1 MIPVLTSKKASELP
15 VSEVAS
21 ILQADLQN
29 GLNKCEVSHRR
40 AFHGWNEFDIS
51 EDEPLWKKYIS
62 QFKNPLIMLLLA
74 SAVISVLM
82 HQFDDAVSITVAI
95 LIVVTVAFV
104 QEYRSEKSLEE
115 LSKLVPPECHCVRE
129 GKLEHT
135 LARDLVPGDTVCLSV
150 GDRVPADLRLF
161 EAVDLSIDESS
172 LTGETTPCSKVTAPQ
187 PAATNG
193 ALASRSNIAFMG
205 TLVRCGKAKGVVIG
219 TGENS
224 EFGEV
229 FKMMQAEEAPKTPL
243 QKSMDLLGKQL
254 SFYSFGIIGKRR
266 ESSCW
271 LAGYWE
277 KISWKCLLLVLAVAA
292 IPEGLPIV
300 VTVTLALGVMRM
312 VKKRAIVKKL
322 PIVETLGCCN
332 VICSDKTG
340 TLTKNEMTVTHIF
353 TSDGLHAEACM
364 FAERILWILL
374 LSKSQVTGVGYNQFG
389 EVIVDGDV
397 VHGFYNP
404 AVSRIVEA
412 GCVCNDAVIRNNT
425 LMGKPTEGAL
435 IALAMKMGL
444 DGLQQDYIRKTEYP
458 FSSEQKWMAV
468 KCVHRT
474 QQDRPEICF
483 MKGAYEQVIKY
494 CTTYQSKGQTLTLTQ
509 QQRDVYQQEKAR
521 MGSAGLRVLAL
532 ASGPELGQLTF
543 LGLVGII
550 DPPRTGVK
558 EAVTTLIASGVSIKM
573 ITGDSQETAIA
584 IASRLGLY
592 SKTSQSVS
600 GEEIDAMDVQQL
612 SQIVPKV
619 AVFYRASP
627 RHKMKII
634 KSLQKNGSVVAMTG
648 DGVNDA
654 VALKAADIGVAMG
667 QTGTDVC
674 KEAADMILVDDDFQT
689 IMSAIEEGKG
699 IYNNIKNFV
708 RFQLSTS
715 IAALT
720 LISLATL
727 MNFPN
732 PLNAMQILWINIIMD
747 GPPAQSLGVEPVDK
761 DVIRKPPRNWKDSI
775 LTKNL
780 ILKILVSSII
790 IVCGTLFVFWR
801 ELRDNVITP
810 RDTTMTFTCFV
821 FFDMFN
827 ALSSRSQTKSV
838 FEIGLCS
845 NKMFCYAVLGS
856 IMGQLLVIYFPPL
869 QKVFQTESLSIL
881 DLLFLLG
888 LTSSVCIVAE
898 IIKKVERS
906 REKIQKHV
914 SSTSSSFLEL
924 KQECLLQGV
933 QVLCHHS
940 SVNHLIYSCEVP
952 VTSHLIYLGE
962 DIHQGSILKGTLL
975 DFHSF
980 TARLDNFQWN
990 GPEMVR
996 ERNLTYYFCW
1006 RRTLLIK
1013 EKHDR
1018 GNSVVL
1024 RSSVDDN
1031 PGNGTVILI

>member
-1 MIPVLTSKKASELP
+1 MRPRCRPEARRLAIFRERKVNGKGKLIQEVARLEQIPDGDNETMIPVLSSKKASELP
-15 VSEVAS
+15 VDEVAS
-21 ILQADLQN
+21 IL
-29 GLNKCEVSHRR
+29 
-40 AFHGWNEFDIS
+40 
-51 EDEPLWKKYIS
+51 

-129 GKLEHT
+129 GRVEHT

-172 LTGETTPCSKVTAPQ
+172 LTGETAPCAKSTAPQ

-193 ALASRSNIAFMG
+193 DLTSRSNIAFMG
-205 TLVRCGKAKGVVIG
+205 TLVRCGKAKGIVIG

-254 SFYSFGIIGKRR
+254 SLYSFGIIGVIMLVG
-266 ESSCW
+266 W
-271 LAGYWE
+271 LQG
-277 KISWKCLLLVLAVAA
+277 KHILDMFTIGVSLAVAA

-322 PIVETLGCCN
+322 PIVETL
-332 VICSDKTG
+332 DKTG

-353 TSDGLHAEACM
+353 TSDGQHAE
-364 FAERILWILL
+364 
-374 LSKSQVTGVGYNQFG
+374 VTGVGYNRFGDVMLDG
-389 EVIVDGDV
+389 EVI
-397 VHGFYNP
+397 HGYNNP
-404 AVSRIVEA
+404 SVSKIVEA
-412 GCVCNDAVIRNNT
+412 GCVCNDALIRNNT

-444 DGLQQDYIRKTEYP
+444 DGLQEDYIRKAEYP

-474 QQDRPEICF
+474 QQDKPEVCF
-483 MKGAYEQVIKY
+483 MKGAYEQVIRY
-494 CTTYQSKGQTLTLTQ
+494 CTSYNCKGQTLPLVQ
-509 QQRDVYQQEKAR
+509 EQREQYQQEKTS

-532 ASGPELGQLTF
+532 ASGPELGQMTF
-543 LGLVGII
+543 LGLVGIT

-558 EAVTTLIASGVSIKM
+558 EAVTTLIMSGVAIKM
-573 ITGDSQETAIA
+573 ITGDSQETAVA

-592 SKTSQSVS
+592 SKNSQAIS
-600 GEEIDAMDVQQL
+600 GEEIDDLDIQQL
-612 SQIVPKV
+612 SQITPKV

-627 RHKMKII
+627 RHKLKII
-634 KSLQKNGSVVAMTG
+634 KSLQNNGAVVAMTG

-761 DVIRKPPRNWKDSI
+761 DVIQKPPRNLKDSI

-780 ILKILVSSII
+780 IVKILVSSII

-845 NKMFCYAVLGS
+845 NRMFCYAVLGS

-881 DLLFLLG
+881 GCDRCRITVFLF
-888 LTSSVCIVAE
+888 
-898 IIKKVERS
+898 
-906 REKIQKHV
+906 
-914 SSTSSSFLEL
+914 FLR
-924 KQECLLQGV
+924 
-933 QVLCHHS
+933 
-940 SVNHLIYSCEVP
+940 
-952 VTSHLIYLGE
+952 
-962 DIHQGSILKGTLL
+962 D
-975 DFHSF
+975 
-980 TARLDNFQWN
+980 
-990 GPEMVR
+990 
-996 ERNLTYYFCW
+996 
-1006 RRTLLIK
+1006 
-1013 EKHDR
+1013 
-1018 GNSVVL
+1018 
-1024 RSSVDDN
+1024 
-1031 PGNGTVILI
+1031 

>member
-1 MIPVLTSKKASELP
+1 MDNLLPPTRFSSFKKYPLQALRKYLASLRNGRAEDQVARFQKIPNGENETMIPVLTSKKASELP
-15 VSEVAS
+15 VSEVAG

-115 LSKLVPPECHCVRE
+115 LSKLMPPECHCVRE

-193 ALASRSNIAFMG
+193 DLASRSNIAFMG
-205 TLVRCGKAKGVVIG
+205 TLVRCGKAKGIVIG

-254 SFYSFGIIGKRR
+254 SFYSFGIIGIIMLVG
-266 ESSCW
+266 W
-271 LAGYWE
+271 LLGKDILE
-277 KISWKCLLLVLAVAA
+277 MFTISVSLAVAA

-353 TSDGLHAEACM
+353 TSDGVHAE
-364 FAERILWILL
+364 
-374 LSKSQVTGVGYNQFG
+374 VTGVGYNQFG

-435 IALAMKMGL
+435 IALAMKL
-444 DGLQQDYIRKTEYP
+444 CPVCLQ
-458 FSSEQKWMAV
+458 
-468 KCVHRT
+468 
-474 QQDRPEICF
+474 
-483 MKGAYEQVIKY
+483 
-494 CTTYQSKGQTLTLTQ
+494 
-509 QQRDVYQQEKAR
+509 
-521 MGSAGLRVLAL
+521 
-532 ASGPELGQLTF
+532 
-543 LGLVGII
+543 
-550 DPPRTGVK
+550 
-558 EAVTTLIASGVSIKM
+558 
-573 ITGDSQETAIA
+573 
-584 IASRLGLY
+584 
-592 SKTSQSVS
+592 
-600 GEEIDAMDVQQL
+600 
-612 SQIVPKV
+612 V

-634 KSLQKNGSVVAMTG
+634 KSLQKTGSVVAMTG

-654 VALKAADIGVAMG
+654 VALKAADIGIAMG

-888 LTSSVCIVAE
+888 LTSSVCIVSE

-906 REKIQKHV
+906 REKIQKNV
-914 SSTSSSFLEL
+914 SSTSSSSFLE
-924 KQECLLQGV
+924 V
-933 QVLCHHS
+933 
-940 SVNHLIYSCEVP
+940 
-952 VTSHLIYLGE
+952 
-962 DIHQGSILKGTLL
+962 
-975 DFHSF
+975 
-980 TARLDNFQWN
+980 
-990 GPEMVR
+990 
-996 ERNLTYYFCW
+996 
-1006 RRTLLIK
+1006 
-1013 EKHDR
+1013 
-1018 GNSVVL
+1018 
-1024 RSSVDDN
+1024 
-1031 PGNGTVILI
+1031 

>member
-1 MIPVLTSKKASELP
+1 MKVARFQKIPNVENETMIPVLTSKRASELA
-15 VSEVAS
+15 VSEVAGL
-21 ILQADLQN
+21 LQADLQN
-29 GLNKCEVSHRR
+29 GLNKSEVSHRR

-82 HQFDDAVSITVAI
+82 RQFDDAVSITVAI

-193 ALASRSNIAFMG
+193 DLASRSNIAFMG
-205 TLVRCGKAKGVVIG
+205 TLVRCGKAKGIVIG

-254 SFYSFGIIGKRR
+254 SFYSFGIIGIIMLVG
-266 ESSCW
+266 W
-271 LAGYWE
+271 LLGKDILE
-277 KISWKCLLLVLAVAA
+277 MFTISVSLAVAA

-340 TLTKNEMTVTHIF
+340 TLTKNEMTVTHIL
-353 TSDGLHAEACM
+353 TSDGLHAE
-364 FAERILWILL
+364 
-374 LSKSQVTGVGYNQFG
+374 VTGVGYNQFG

-444 DGLQQDYIRKTEYP
+444 DGLQQDYIRKAEYP

-494 CTTYQSKGQTLTLTQ
+494 CTTYNSKGQTLALTQ
-509 QQRDVYQQEKAR
+509 QQRDLYQQEKAQ

-532 ASGPELGQLTF
+532 ASGPDLGQLTF

-600 GEEIDAMDVQQL
+600 GEEVDTMEVQHL

-619 AVFYRASP
+619 SL
-627 RHKMKII
+627 II
-634 KSLQKNGSVVAMTG
+634 LP
-648 DGVNDA
+648 
-654 VALKAADIGVAMG
+654 ALLFFSGFKVYFLIF
-667 QTGTDVC
+667 
-674 KEAADMILVDDDFQT
+674 LFLNFR
-689 IMSAIEEGKG
+689 SAIEEGKG

-869 QKVFQTESLSIL
+869 QKVFQTESLN
-881 DLLFLLG
+881 LLFLLG
-888 LTSSVCIVAE
+888 LTSSVCIVSE

-906 REKIQKHV
+906 REKTQKNAT
-914 SSTSSSFLEL
+914 STPSSFLE
-924 KQECLLQGV
+924 V
-933 QVLCHHS
+933 
-940 SVNHLIYSCEVP
+940 
-952 VTSHLIYLGE
+952 
-962 DIHQGSILKGTLL
+962 
-975 DFHSF
+975 
-980 TARLDNFQWN
+980 
-990 GPEMVR
+990 
-996 ERNLTYYFCW
+996 
-1006 RRTLLIK
+1006 
-1013 EKHDR
+1013 
-1018 GNSVVL
+1018 
-1024 RSSVDDN
+1024 
-1031 PGNGTVILI
+1031 

>member
-1 MIPVLTSKKASELP
+1 MIPVLSSKKASELP
-15 VSEVAS
+15 IDEVAS
-21 ILQADLQN
+21 ILQANLQN
-29 GLNKCEVSHRR
+29 GLKNCEVCHRR

-62 QFKNPLIMLLLA
+62 QFINPLIMLLLA

-129 GKLEHT
+129 GRVEHT

-161 EAVDLSIDESS
+161 EAADLSIDESS
-172 LTGETTPCSKVTAPQ
+172 LTGETAPCSKSIAPQ

-193 ALASRSNIAFMG
+193 DLTSRSNIAFMG
-205 TLVRCGKAKGVVIG
+205 TLVRCGKAKGIVIG

-254 SFYSFGIIGKRR
+254 SLYSFGIIGVIMLVG
-266 ESSCW
+266 W
-271 LAGYWE
+271 LQG
-277 KISWKCLLLVLAVAA
+277 KHILDMFT
-292 IPEGLPIV
+292 IG
-300 VTVTLALGVMRM
+300 LALGVMRM

-353 TSDGLHAEACM
+353 TSDGQHAE
-364 FAERILWILL
+364 
-374 LSKSQVTGVGYNQFG
+374 VTGVGYNRFG
-389 EVIVDGDV
+389 EVMLDGEV
-397 VHGFYNP
+397 IHGYNNP
-404 AVSRIVEA
+404 SISKIVEA

-444 DGLQQDYIRKTEYP
+444 DGIQEDYVRKAEYP

-468 KCVHRT
+468 KCVHR
-474 QQDRPEICF
+474 DKPEVCF

-494 CTTYQSKGQTLTLTQ
+494 CTSYNCKGQTLPLAQ
-509 QQRDVYQQEKAR
+509 QQREQYQQEKTS

-543 LGLVGII
+543 LGLVGIV

-558 EAVTTLIASGVSIKM
+558 EAVTTLIMSGVAIKM
-573 ITGDSQETAIA
+573 ITGDSQETAVA
-584 IASRLGLY
+584 IGMNICS
-592 SKTSQSVS
+592 TSL
-600 GEEIDAMDVQQL
+600 EI
-612 SQIVPKV
+612 SQILT
-619 AVFYRASP
+619 ASLLASP
-627 RHKMKII
+627 RHKLKII
-634 KSLQKNGSVVAMTG
+634 KSLQNNGAVVAMTG

-761 DVIRKPPRNWKDSI
+761 DVIQKPPRNLKD
-775 LTKNL
+775 N
-780 ILKILVSSII
+780 
-790 IVCGTLFVFWR
+790 
-801 ELRDNVITP
+801 NVITP

-888 LTSSVCIVAE
+888 LTSSVCIVTE
-898 IIKKVERS
+898 IIKKFERS
-906 REKIQKHV
+906 KEKIQKRGSSS
-914 SSTSSSFLEL
+914 SSTSSFLD
-924 KQECLLQGV
+924 V
-933 QVLCHHS
+933 
-940 SVNHLIYSCEVP
+940 
-952 VTSHLIYLGE
+952 
-962 DIHQGSILKGTLL
+962 
-975 DFHSF
+975 
-980 TARLDNFQWN
+980 
-990 GPEMVR
+990 
-996 ERNLTYYFCW
+996 
-1006 RRTLLIK
+1006 
-1013 EKHDR
+1013 
-1018 GNSVVL
+1018 
-1024 RSSVDDN
+1024 
-1031 PGNGTVILI
+1031 